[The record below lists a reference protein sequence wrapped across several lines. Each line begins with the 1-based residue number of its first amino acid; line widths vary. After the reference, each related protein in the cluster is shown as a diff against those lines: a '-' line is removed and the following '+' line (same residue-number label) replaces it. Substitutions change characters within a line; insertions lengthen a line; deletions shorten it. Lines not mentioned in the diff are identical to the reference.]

1 MISGGTNHAGITGRV
16 EGSESAFSKGVSVNE
31 DSDGNKGSK
40 GSKRMTDT
48 TLYWFRRDLRLHDNP
63 ALTFA
68 CQSSQ
73 ALLPVFVH
81 DEKNL
86 QETQWSFPRVGMH
99 RQAFERSTLD
109 GLQASL
115 RARGSGLVECTGHPP
130 KVLSALCRELNT
142 TRIVCE
148 EIAAPE
154 EQDDIRALR
163 AMGIEVQTIWQ
174 STMLSADTLPWSPA
188 QVPDVFTAF
197 RQGVEK
203 RGIRFEACSA
213 DICSLPP
220 LPSRL
225 SSMDVN
231 SNANTNAKIYALPHA
246 ISRLGDRNAQAL
258 KPGDPVLPRWDN
270 DQDRAVDRG
279 LDPGLAP
286 GWKHASFPYPLTGF
300 GGSEHDA
307 LAYLERY
314 FKSDRPARYKATRN
328 GLSGVDYS
336 TKFSPWL
343 ASGALS
349 ARRIM
354 QCLADFET
362 KHGQNEG
369 SYWIW
374 FELLWRDHFRWLHL
388 KYGRQLYFKHGLMSK
403 HLARGSCGDTVS
415 SERLAGRPRIGNQ
428 PQTNKPAKTNR
439 DLPALQQ
446 WMTGTTGHPFVDAG
460 MRELSATGYLSN
472 RMRQVVASY
481 LIHDLNVD
489 WRAGAAWFESQLIDY
504 DVYSNQGN
512 WLYIAGVGTDP
523 RGGRRFNPDKQA
535 ADYDPSGAY
544 QKQWGTR

>member
-31 DSDGNKGSK
+31 DSDGSKGSK

-86 QETQWSFPRVGMH
+86 QETQWSFPRMGMH

-203 RGIRFEACSA
+203 RGIRFEACEDDVDA
-213 DICSLPP
+213 LPP
-220 LPSRL
+220 LPP
-225 SSMDVN
+225 
-231 SNANTNAKIYALPHA
+231 LPPL
-246 ISRLGDRNAQAL
+246 R
-258 KPGDPVLPRWDN
+258 PVQPLP
-270 DQDRAVDRG
+270 AS
-279 LDPGLAP
+279 LDTT
-286 GWKHASFPYPLTGF
+286 WESASFPYPLTGF